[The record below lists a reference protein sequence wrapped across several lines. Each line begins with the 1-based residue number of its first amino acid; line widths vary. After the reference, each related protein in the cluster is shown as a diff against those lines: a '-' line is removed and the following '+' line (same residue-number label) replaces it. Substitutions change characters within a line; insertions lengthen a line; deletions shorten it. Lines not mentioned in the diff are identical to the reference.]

1 MYDISVNHHGV
12 LFNLGFHPIIL
23 YLFPMAWLYS
33 IPFNFIVDS
42 IVFIVGMKLF
52 GFQNKAQLYKKRI
65 LFIVV
70 FGFLADI
77 IGACLYT
84 FFESIQFIKSE
95 DVTKYWPSNFIGVT
109 ISILVAGI
117 FIYIFNYFITFKKI
131 DIMKKQR
138 IMISLLFVIITMPY
152 LFYMKTYWR
161 NGIWR

>member
-1 MYDISVNHHGV
+1 MYAISINHHGV
-12 LFNLGFHPIIL
+12 LFNLGFHPIFL

-77 IGACLYT
+77 IGADLYI

-117 FIYIFNYFITFKKI
+117 FIFIFNYFITFKKI

-152 LFYMKTYWR
+152 LFYMKTYWG